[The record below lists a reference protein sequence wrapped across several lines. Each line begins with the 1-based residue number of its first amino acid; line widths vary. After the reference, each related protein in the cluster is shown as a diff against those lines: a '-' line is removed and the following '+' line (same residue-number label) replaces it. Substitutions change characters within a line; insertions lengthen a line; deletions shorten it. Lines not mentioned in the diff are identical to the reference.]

1 MIRSSD
7 LAFLHLFQN
16 APKDKTAHLKIKPRG
31 TGIFIIPP
39 PSSYWPIHACVERC
53 TKHIIVDKN
62 DNLLGS
68 VWQDESKS
76 IRKQNTLGNGL
87 ESMLLITHCRTHKLC
102 KQFQLRIKDKYND
115 VETYLMANK
124 AWEDNRFRVP
134 DLASGSEISI
144 SAIISSISSLL
155 TRPRYL
161 FGVDRRR
168 VGNLERGWRMKYLL
182 SLSLKFFIT
191 CPQHVQSLRPQ
202 DREEHSE

>member
-1 MIRSSD
+1 MIRISS

-16 APKDKTAHLKIKPRG
+16 APEDKTAHLKIKPRG
-31 TGIFIIPP
+31 TGIFIIPL
-39 PSSYWPIHACVERC
+39 SSYWPIHAGVERC

-62 DNLLGS
+62 DNLLGC

-87 ESMLLITHCRTHKLC
+87 ESMLQITHCRTTHKLC

-168 VGNLERGWRMKYLL
+168 VGNLERGWRMKICHFLEG
-182 SLSLKFFIT
+182 FFIT
-191 CPQHVQSLRPQ
+191 CLQHVQSLRPQ

>member
-1 MIRSSD
+1 MLVLRD
-7 LAFLHLFQN
+7 AQN
-16 APKDKTAHLKIKPRG
+16 IL
-31 TGIFIIPP
+31 
-39 PSSYWPIHACVERC
+39 
-53 TKHIIVDKN
+53 VDKN

-87 ESMLLITHCRTHKLC
+87 ESMLQITHCRTHKLC
-102 KQFQLRIKDKYND
+102 KQFQLRIKDKYKD
-115 VETYLMANK
+115 EQTYLMANK

-168 VGNLERGWRMKYLL
+168 VGNLERGWRMKICHFLEVFFLIFYHL
-182 SLSLKFFIT
+182 SSA
-191 CPQHVQSLRPQ
+191 CP
-202 DREEHSE
+202 ESETPR